1 MRLIGFYA
9 LKYWVKYVENNVTQ
23 GTLGVISVFLHAMLE
38 QKQCLLN
45 YVCLYYWKKK
55 KKTTRLKQK
64 AKNMSDPSDST
75 NKSEVLCNQTCNA
88 SPCL

>member
-45 YVCLYYWKKK
+45 YVCLYYWEKKK
-55 KKTTRLKQK
+55 PPHKTKT
-64 AKNMSDPSDST
+64 
-75 NKSEVLCNQTCNA
+75 KSKEHVR
-88 SPCL
+88 PFR

>member
-9 LKYWVKYVENNVTQ
+9 LKYWVKYVENNVIQ

-45 YVCLYYWKKK
+45 YVCLYYWE
-55 KKTTRLKQK
+55 KKTPHKTK
-64 AKNMSDPSDST
+64 T
-75 NKSEVLCNQTCNA
+75 KSKEHVR
-88 SPCL
+88 PFR